1 MKIAKE
7 VKIGLFTVLMIG
19 ALIWGINFLQGR
31 QIFKSDIVYY
41 GVYQRIDGLQET
53 SPVLLNG
60 FRVGTVEKISLTEG
74 QPAKLIVQFAL
85 DKDVLLPTNTE
96 AQIYSAD
103 LMGSKAIRLVS
114 TTEPTY
120 HHSGDTLATSI
131 EGDIKEQVSMQVLPL
146 KRKAEALMADMQEA
160 IEMIK
165 LIFNEKTRENLAS
178 SISNIKQTVDNLE
191 NATGTIDT
199 IMTNQK
205 WRVEHIIINAES
217 ISNNL
222 KSKNAQLANIIN
234 NFSSISDT
242 LAKTSFSSTIAETNN
257 ALRSFNGVMNKI
269 SNGEGSL
276 GLLIKSDS
284 LYNNLDSAAKHLDIL
299 IKDINKN
306 PNRYIHFSV
315 FGKKDNKEVI
325 KK

>member
-1 MKIAKE
+1 MKIARE

-19 ALIWGINFLQGR
+19 ALVWGINFLRGR
-31 QIFKSDIVYY
+31 QIFQSDIVYY
-41 GVYQRIDGLQET
+41 GIFQRIDGLQET

-60 FRVGTVEKISLTEG
+60 YKVGTVEKISLTDS
-74 QPAKLIVQFAL
+74 QPIELIVQFAL
-85 DKDVLLPTNTE
+85 DKDVRLPKNTE
-96 AQIYSAD
+96 AQIYSSD
-103 LMGSKAIRLVS
+103 LMGSKAIRLIPSLES
-114 TTEPTY
+114 TF
-120 HHSGDTLATSI
+120 HHSGDTLPTSI
-131 EGDIKEQVSMQVLPL
+131 EGDLKEQVSMQVLPL

-165 LIFNEKTRENLAS
+165 LIFNEKTRDNLAN
-178 SISNIKQTVDNLE
+178 SISNIKLTVDNLTS
-191 NATGTIDT
+191 ASGTIDT
-199 IMTNQK
+199 IMISQ
-205 WRVEHIIINAES
+205 RSRIEHIMSNAES
-217 ISNNL
+217 ISSNL
-222 KSKNAQLANIIN
+222 RNKNAQLSNIIN

-269 SNGEGSL
+269 SSGEGSL

-284 LYNNLDSAAKHLDIL
+284 LYNNLDSAAKHLDLL

-315 FGKKDNKEVI
+315 FGKKDNKETI

>member
-31 QIFKSDIVYY
+31 QIFQSDIVYY

-60 FRVGTVEKISLTEG
+60 FRVGTVEKISLTDG

-114 TTEPTY
+114 TTKSTY

-131 EGDIKEQVSMQVLPL
+131 EGDLKEQVSMQVLPL

-269 SNGEGSL
+269 SSGEGSL